1 MDLITIDTRAE
12 AEQRDYRP
20 DLEAGNVL
28 YFPAIPFS
36 LPETAKELLR
46 SLDFS
51 GTAVHKNIAYR
62 PASDRI
68 TGVDAGAEEQLR
80 AVFKDYS
87 RNVVR
92 FAADLLPEYAKKWKL
107 DYASFRPLE
116 EQGRD
121 LPTNKRNDLMH
132 TDAFPSRPVHGN
144 LILRIFTNIHPTK
157 PRVWVTSDP
166 FAKVAER
173 YAKDAGLERF
183 ATDAASPA
191 GWLRGQTVRAMSTLG
206 LPVTNRSAYD
216 RFMLRFHEYLKRNQ
230 EYQRDWAQYR
240 FEFPPGSTWLVF
252 TDVVP
257 HSVQSGQHALEQT
270 VIVAR
275 ESMADPGNAPVSIL
289 ERLCGKPLL
298 GQAAL

>member
-1 MDLITIDTRAE
+1 MDLITIDTWPE
-12 AEQRDYRP
+12 AEPRDYRP
-20 DLEAGNVL
+20 DLESGNVL
-28 YFPAIPFS
+28 FFPSTPFS
-36 LPETAKELLR
+36 LPDETKDLLR
-46 SLDFS
+46 GLDFS
-51 GTAVHKNIAYR
+51 GTAVHKNVAYR
-62 PASDRI
+62 PANDRI
-68 TGVDAGAEEQLR
+68 TGVDAGEEQQLR
-80 AVFKDYS
+80 AAFKDYS

-92 FAADLLPEYAKKWKL
+92 FAADLLPEYANKWKL

-157 PRVWVTSDP
+157 ARVWVTSDP

-173 YAKDAGLERF
+173 YARHAGLDGLASE
-183 ATDAASPA
+183 AASPL
-191 GWLRGQTVRAMSTLG
+191 GRLRGQTVRAMSSLG
-206 LPVTNRSAYD
+206 LPVTDRSAYD

-230 EYQRDWAQYR
+230 EYQRDWANYR

-270 VIVAR
+270 IIVAR
-275 ESMADPGNAPVSIL
+275 DSMADPEKAPVSIL
-289 ERLCGKPLL
+289 QRLCGKPLL

>member
-20 DLEAGNVL
+20 DLEAGNIL

-87 RNVVR
+87 RNVVQ
-92 FAADLLPEYAKKWKL
+92 FAADLFPEYAKKWKL

-166 FAKVAER
+166 FPKVAER
-173 YAKDAGLERF
+173 YAKDAGLESF
-183 ATDAASPA
+183 ATDAASPL
-191 GWLRGQTVRAMSTLG
+191 GWLRARSVRAMSGLG

-230 EYQRDWAQYR
+230 EYQRDWAHYR

-270 VIVAR
+270 IIVAR
-275 ESMADPGNAPVSIL
+275 DSMADPGNAPVSIL

-298 GQAAL
+298 GEASL

>member
-1 MDLITIDTRAE
+1 MDLITIDTRAQ

-46 SLDFS
+46 NLDFS

-68 TGVDAGAEEQLR
+68 TGVDASAEEQLR

-121 LPTNKRNDLMH
+121 LPTNKRNDLLH
-132 TDAFPSRPVHGN
+132 TEAFPSRPVHGN

-230 EYQRDWAQYR
+230 EYQRDWANYR
-240 FEFPPGSTWLVF
+240 FEFPPGSTWLIF

-270 VIVAR
+270 IIVAR
-275 ESMADPGNAPVSIL
+275 DSMADSRNAPVSIL

-298 GQAAL
+298 GQATL

>member
-1 MDLITIDTRAE
+1 MDLITIDTWA
-12 AEQRDYRP
+12 ATEQRDYRP

-28 YFPAIPFS
+28 FFPATPFS
-36 LPETAKELLR
+36 LPEATKELLR
-46 SLDFS
+46 GLDFS

-62 PASDRI
+62 PASGRI

-80 AVFKDYS
+80 AVFKQYS
-87 RNVVR
+87 RNVVQ

-116 EQGRD
+116 EESRD

-157 PRVWVTSDP
+157 ARVWVTSDP

-173 YAKDAGLERF
+173 YAKDAGLESF
-183 ATDAASPA
+183 AAETTSPL
-191 GWLRGQTVRAMSTLG
+191 GWLRGQTVRAMSNLG

-230 EYQRDWAQYR
+230 EYQRDWANYR

-270 VIVAR
+270 IIVAR
-275 ESMADPGNAPVSIL
+275 DSMADPGNAPVSIL

-298 GQAAL
+298 GQATV

>member
-1 MDLITIDTRAE
+1 MDLITIDTWAD
-12 AEQRDYRP
+12 AQPHDYRP
-20 DLEAGNVL
+20 DLESGNVL
-28 YFPAIPFS
+28 FFPATPFS
-36 LPETAKELLR
+36 LPEATKELLR

-92 FAADLLPEYAKKWKL
+92 FAADLLPDYAKKWKL

-157 PRVWVTSDP
+157 SRVWVTSDP
-166 FAKVAER
+166 FTKVAER
-173 YAKDAGLERF
+173 YAKDAGL
-183 ATDAASPA
+183 DDLAAEA
-191 GWLRGQTVRAMSTLG
+191 
-206 LPVTNRSAYD
+206 
-216 RFMLRFHEYLKRNQ
+216 
-230 EYQRDWAQYR
+230 
-240 FEFPPGSTWLVF
+240 
-252 TDVVP
+252 
-257 HSVQSGQHALEQT
+257 
-270 VIVAR
+270 
-275 ESMADPGNAPVSIL
+275 
-289 ERLCGKPLL
+289 
-298 GQAAL
+298 

>member
-1 MDLITIDTRAE
+1 MDLIRIDTWPE
-12 AEQRDYRP
+12 AEQRDYRH
-20 DLEAGNVL
+20 DLESGNAL
-28 YFPAIPFS
+28 FFPTTPFP
-36 LPETAKELLR
+36 LPGAAKELLR
-46 SLDFS
+46 GLAFS
-51 GTAVHKNIAYR
+51 GTAVHKNVAYR

-68 TGVDAGAEEQLR
+68 TSVAAGAEEQLR
-80 AVFKDYS
+80 AVFQEYS

-92 FAADLLPEYAKKWKL
+92 FAAELLPQYAKKWKL

-132 TDAFPSRPVHGN
+132 TDAFPSRPVYGN
-144 LILRIFTNIHPTK
+144 LILRIFTNIHPTR

-173 YAKDAGLERF
+173 YAKDAGLAGF
-183 ATDAASPA
+183 AEAAASPLRR
-191 GWLRGQTVRAMSTLG
+191 LRGQTDRALSGLG
-206 LPVTNRSAYD
+206 LPVKDRSAYD

-230 EYQRDWAQYR
+230 EYQRDWARYR

-270 VIVAR
+270 IIIDR
-275 ESMADPGNAPVSIL
+275 GSMADPEKAPVSIL
-289 ERLCGKPLL
+289 QRLCGKPLL

>member
-1 MDLITIDTRAE
+1 MDLITIDTWADAE
-12 AEQRDYRP
+12 PHDYRP
-20 DLEAGNVL
+20 DLESGNVL
-28 YFPAIPFS
+28 FFPATPFS
-36 LPETAKELLR
+36 LPEATKELLR

-92 FAADLLPEYAKKWKL
+92 FAADLLPDYAKKWKL

-157 PRVWVTSDP
+157 SRVWVTSDP
-166 FAKVAER
+166 FRKVAER
-173 YAKDAGLERF
+173 YAKDAGLDDLAAE
-183 ATDAASPA
+183 AASTM
-191 GWLRGQTVRAMSTLG
+191 GRLRGQTVHAMSGLG
-206 LPVTNRSAYD
+206 LPIADRSAYD
-216 RFMLRFHEYLKRNQ
+216 RFMLRFHEYLKRNE
-230 EYQRDWAQYR
+230 EYQRDWASYR

-257 HSVQSGQHALEQT
+257 HSVHSGQHALEQT
-270 VIVAR
+270 IIVAR
-275 ESMADPGNAPVSIL
+275 DSMADPEKAPVSIL
-289 ERLCGKPLL
+289 QRLCGKPLL
-298 GQAAL
+298 GQAAW

>member
-20 DLEAGNVL
+20 ELEAGNVL

-80 AVFKDYS
+80 AVFKEYS
-87 RNVVR
+87 RNVVQ

-166 FAKVAER
+166 FPKVAER
-173 YAKDAGLERF
+173 YAKDAGLESF
-183 ATDAASPA
+183 ASDAASPL
-191 GWLRGQTVRAMSTLG
+191 GWLRAQSVRAMSSLG

-230 EYQRDWAQYR
+230 EYQRDWANYR

-270 VIVAR
+270 IIVAR
-275 ESMADPGNAPVSIL
+275 DSMADPRNAPVSIL
-289 ERLCGKPLL
+289 ERLCSKPLVE
-298 GQAAL
+298 QAAL

>member
-46 SLDFS
+46 NLDFS

-68 TGVDAGAEEQLR
+68 TGVDASAEEQLR

-191 GWLRGQTVRAMSTLG
+191 GWWRAQSVRAMSSLG

-230 EYQRDWAQYR
+230 EYQRDWANYR

>member
-46 SLDFS
+46 NLDFS

-68 TGVDAGAEEQLR
+68 TGVDASAEEQLR

-166 FAKVAER
+166 FLKVAER
-173 YAKDAGLERF
+173 YAKDAGLESF
-183 ATDAASPA
+183 ASDAASPL
-191 GWLRGQTVRAMSTLG
+191 GWLRGQSVRAMSSLG

-230 EYQRDWAQYR
+230 EYQRDWANYR

-298 GQAAL
+298 GQATL